1 MLGVDKPIA
10 CLTVQGST
18 GGAGIPAAAH
28 WKGTDMKR
36 ITKLLHLAAL
46 TGAAVVYLSSTQQL
60 AARSQPNC
68 GPRDAV
74 LAQLAERYGETRR
87 SIGIGSNNAVVET
100 FASDETGSWT
110 ILVTLPSGLTC
121 LVASGQSFEH
131 VVEALPSKGSDA

>member
-1 MLGVDKPIA
+1 
-10 CLTVQGST
+10 
-18 GGAGIPAAAH
+18 
-28 WKGTDMKR
+28 MKR